1 MFRDSVRVERAHAV
15 REVVAFDVE
24 GGVRERARRL
34 AGAIVGRETVGRLVG
49 ALDAVVRRRERDVEA
64 AVVLRSRVDVA
75 RDELKPELVGR
86 APAELRVQRR
96 VVGAVVVV
104 QHRVC
109 RLRVEPVGRE
119 ARAREYVVERVGV
132 AREHPVELA
141 ARVRAGLDP
150 DAPAEAAAPG
160 ARDHVHDAA
169 GVRAIDEALRAAQDL
184 DALEVGRR
192 DQAVEIRRG
201 LGAARVERFYSVDDQ
216 QRAVAV
222 LAADPK
228 RRVLARAARVR
239 DADARLR
246 AQRVGERLV
255 TAQLDR
261 GAVDHRHGRAELA
274 ARRRDEA
281 RGHDD
286 FLGPLG
292 RGLGLRARRRHR
304 REQRAERARR
314 ERARRGGGKSAGERR
329 GRAARRFVAHSTI
342 KS

>member
-281 RGHDD
+281 RG
-286 FLGPLG
+286 P
-292 RGLGLRARRRHR
+292 RAARPGLGLARSATTPPRAARRARSARASATRRR
-304 REQRAERARR
+304 QE
-314 ERARRGGGKSAGERR
+314 R
-329 GRAARRFVAHSTI
+329 GRAARPRRASI
-342 KS
+342 RGS